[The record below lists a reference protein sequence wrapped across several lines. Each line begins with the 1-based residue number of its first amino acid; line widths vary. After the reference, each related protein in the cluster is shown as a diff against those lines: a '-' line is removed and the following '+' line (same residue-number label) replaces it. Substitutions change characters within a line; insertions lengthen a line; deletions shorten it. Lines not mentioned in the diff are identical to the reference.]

1 MNLEAD
7 AMPQPV
13 RETIPK
19 SSCRKAGTRYRIKFH
34 RPRPRDCG
42 LASGPLS
49 TLDGGMK
56 IDLPGIGFLPDDERS
71 RHVRVVPVNQRT
83 AIDNQQVTA
92 GQRRAIGAVMG
103 HGRVCACADD
113 GVE

>member
-1 MNLEAD
+1 MDLEAD

-49 TLDGGMK
+49 TLNGGMNPWRAK
-56 IDLPGIGFLPDDERS
+56 NGGANGTHAANYDNGASVSATG
-71 RHVRVVPVNQRT
+71 VR
-83 AIDNQQVTA
+83 
-92 GQRRAIGAVMG
+92 
-103 HGRVCACADD
+103 
-113 GVE
+113 